1 MHILIRFVSNADH
14 SQEHN
19 HADPEGTRLDA
30 KTNVWGIGRIAWNLI
45 VNQFELHGPVREDD
59 AVDSDTCD
67 PLPVSKEQ
75 EDNVALVSFRRSIL
89 LGSDRW
95 PAAKRYSQELKDL
108 VADCLTFFQ
117 EGRPTPRHVLD
128 AVNEHLEVNPHLQDD
143 MADPE
148 GTGLSFT
155 DCDGFEIGQRLVRD
169 VRNSE

>member
-1 MHILIRFVSNADH
+1 MHVLIPFMSNADH

-19 HADPEGTRLDA
+19 HADTDRTRLDA

-45 VNQFELHGPVREDD
+45 VNQFEYHGPIREDG
-59 AVDSDTCD
+59 AVDSDTYD

-75 EDNVALVSFRRSIL
+75 VENAAMVNFRGSIL

-108 VADCLTFFQ
+108 VADCLNFFQ
-117 EGRPTPRHVLD
+117 EGRPTPRQVLD
-128 AVNEHLEVNPHLQDD
+128 AVNEHLEANPPLQGA
-143 MADPE
+143 MADPT
-148 GTGLSFT
+148 GTLLNFT

-169 VRNSE
+169 VPTSE